1 MPNIKLV
8 DAFTDFVEESTLPY
22 RQMMTY
28 YNCALMEVE
37 TKFKVL
43 NEQFSLFYDRN
54 PIESIHTRI
63 KSQSSILKKLQK
75 KNLALT
81 IPNIENNLFDIAGVR
96 VVCSFTEDI
105 YSLANSFLNQ
115 DDVRLIE
122 KKDYI
127 ENPKE
132 NGYRSLH
139 LIVEIPIFLS
149 DEKKWVKVEVQFRT
163 IAMDFWASLE
173 HKIRYKKNHI
183 TFISLTQSELSS
195 DFKLIDKQLRHEN
208 KYDIHYILLMFE
220 KNLLGDFKYF
230 LNCLKQL
237 VEIKK
242 SSLVILNDNNY
253 VISHMKPKNVKVLQI
268 WHACGAVKKFGNQ
281 IKRQYPVQNYDYVLC
296 NAEYW
301 KDPYS
306 QAFNV
311 EKDQVLV
318 TGMPRIDTLLNLNG
332 KDEFY
337 LKYPE
342 LKDKKLCLYAPTFRG
357 NIIDGFKIQSFDF
370 TKIKDY
376 IVLYKFHPLL
386 GDIQCKG
393 GINMNK
399 EDLYTLMQVSD
410 CLISDY
416 SSVIFD
422 YSLLN
427 KPMISYIPDI
437 DEYKQD
443 IGLNIDFNDFP
454 GPVCTDEDQLME
466 ALKFEDY
473 DYDKLSY
480 FQMKYMVYTDGRN
493 TSRVVDTI
501 NQIMEE
507 A

>member
-1 MPNIKLV
+1 MGLSKIILNIALKIV
-8 DAFTDFVEESTLPY
+8 DILT
-22 RQMMTY
+22 
-28 YNCALMEVE
+28 
-37 TKFKVL
+37 
-43 NEQFSLFYDRN
+43 FY
-54 PIESIHTRI
+54 
-63 KSQSSILKKLQK
+63 
-75 KNLALT
+75 
-81 IPNIENNLFDIAGVR
+81 
-96 VVCSFTEDI
+96 
-105 YSLANSFLNQ
+105 
-115 DDVRLIE
+115 
-122 KKDYI
+122 
-127 ENPKE
+127 
-132 NGYRSLH
+132 
-139 LIVEIPIFLS
+139 
-149 DEKKWVKVEVQFRT
+149 
-163 IAMDFWASLE
+163 
-173 HKIRYKKNHI
+173 IRPKKNHI

-220 KNLLGDFKYF
+220 KNLWGDFKYF

-311 EKDQVLV
+311 KKDQVLV

-376 IVLYKFHPLL
+376 IVQELL
-386 GDIQCKG
+386 PNEQEVALEFIDYLKDKNTTFYRDNSECWKNKIYYWAKLDNWCVCF
-393 GINMNK
+393 IAIHDPEESDNHWTVWSDDMN
-399 EDLYTLMQVSD
+399 
-410 CLISDY
+410 
-416 SSVIFD
+416 
-422 YSLLN
+422 
-427 KPMISYIPDI
+427 
-437 DEYKQD
+437 
-443 IGLNIDFNDFP
+443 
-454 GPVCTDEDQLME
+454 
-466 ALKFEDY
+466 
-473 DYDKLSY
+473 
-480 FQMKYMVYTDGRN
+480 
-493 TSRVVDTI
+493 
-501 NQIMEE
+501 
-507 A
+507 

>member
-1 MPNIKLV
+1 MKLTIGKRVKELRVKNKMTQEQLAEAV
-8 DAFTDFVEESTLPY
+8 DACVGYIS
-22 RQMMTY
+22 
-28 YNCALMEVE
+28 
-37 TKFKVL
+37 K
-43 NEQFSLFYDRN
+43 
-54 PIESIHTRI
+54 
-63 KSQSSILKKLQK
+63 
-75 KNLALT
+75 
-81 IPNIENNLFDIAGVR
+81 IENNR
-96 VVCSFTEDI
+96 VNNISL
-105 YSLANSFLNQ
+105 SLACELASVLN
-115 DDVRLIE
+115 VSLGYLVGE
-122 KKDYI
+122 ST
-127 ENPKE
+127 ENEMMDEEMLRKY
-132 NGYRSLH
+132 GACTA
-139 LIVEIPIFLS
+139 
-149 DEKKWVKVEVQFRT
+149 DEKRK
-163 IAMDFWASLE
+163 LL
-173 HKIRYKKNHI
+173 KIVDILTFYIRPKKNHI

-220 KNLLGDFKYF
+220 KNLWGDFKYF

>member
-1 MPNIKLV
+1 MGLSKIILNIALKIV
-8 DAFTDFVEESTLPY
+8 DILT
-22 RQMMTY
+22 
-28 YNCALMEVE
+28 
-37 TKFKVL
+37 
-43 NEQFSLFYDRN
+43 FYIR
-54 PIESIHTRI
+54 P
-63 KSQSSILKKLQK
+63 K
-75 KNLALT
+75 KN
-81 IPNIENNLFDIAGVR
+81 R
-96 VVCSFTEDI
+96 
-105 YSLANSFLNQ
+105 
-115 DDVRLIE
+115 
-122 KKDYI
+122 
-127 ENPKE
+127 
-132 NGYRSLH
+132 
-139 LIVEIPIFLS
+139 
-149 DEKKWVKVEVQFRT
+149 
-163 IAMDFWASLE
+163 
-173 HKIRYKKNHI
+173 I

-220 KNLLGDFKYF
+220 KNLWGDFKYF

-370 TKIKDY
+370 TKI
-376 IVLYKFHPLL
+376 
-386 GDIQCKG
+386 
-393 GINMNK
+393 
-399 EDLYTLMQVSD
+399 
-410 CLISDY
+410 
-416 SSVIFD
+416 
-422 YSLLN
+422 
-427 KPMISYIPDI
+427 
-437 DEYKQD
+437 
-443 IGLNIDFNDFP
+443 
-454 GPVCTDEDQLME
+454 
-466 ALKFEDY
+466 
-473 DYDKLSY
+473 
-480 FQMKYMVYTDGRN
+480 
-493 TSRVVDTI
+493 
-501 NQIMEE
+501 
-507 A
+507 

>member
-1 MPNIKLV
+1 MGLSKIILNIALKIV
-8 DAFTDFVEESTLPY
+8 DILT
-22 RQMMTY
+22 
-28 YNCALMEVE
+28 
-37 TKFKVL
+37 
-43 NEQFSLFYDRN
+43 FY
-54 PIESIHTRI
+54 
-63 KSQSSILKKLQK
+63 
-75 KNLALT
+75 
-81 IPNIENNLFDIAGVR
+81 
-96 VVCSFTEDI
+96 
-105 YSLANSFLNQ
+105 
-115 DDVRLIE
+115 
-122 KKDYI
+122 
-127 ENPKE
+127 
-132 NGYRSLH
+132 
-139 LIVEIPIFLS
+139 
-149 DEKKWVKVEVQFRT
+149 
-163 IAMDFWASLE
+163 
-173 HKIRYKKNHI
+173 IRPKKNHI

-220 KNLLGDFKYF
+220 KNLWGDFKYF

-454 GPVCTDEDQLME
+454 GPICTDENQLME
-466 ALKFEDY
+466 ALKFEDYDY

-480 FQMKYMVYTDGRN
+480 FQMKYMVYTDGKN
-493 TSRVVDTI
+493 TSRVVNTI

-507 A
+507 V

>member
-1 MPNIKLV
+1 MKLTIGKRVKELRVKNKMTQEQLAEAV
-8 DAFTDFVEESTLPY
+8 DACVGYIS
-22 RQMMTY
+22 
-28 YNCALMEVE
+28 
-37 TKFKVL
+37 K
-43 NEQFSLFYDRN
+43 
-54 PIESIHTRI
+54 
-63 KSQSSILKKLQK
+63 
-75 KNLALT
+75 
-81 IPNIENNLFDIAGVR
+81 IENNR
-96 VVCSFTEDI
+96 VNNISL
-105 YSLANSFLNQ
+105 SLACELASVLN
-115 DDVRLIE
+115 VSLGYLVGE
-122 KKDYI
+122 ST
-127 ENPKE
+127 ENEMMDEEMLRKY
-132 NGYRSLH
+132 GACTA
-139 LIVEIPIFLS
+139 
-149 DEKKWVKVEVQFRT
+149 DEKRK
-163 IAMDFWASLE
+163 LL
-173 HKIRYKKNHI
+173 KIVDILTFYIRPKKNHI

-220 KNLLGDFKYF
+220 KNLWGDFKYF

-493 TSRVVDTI
+493 TSRVVDPI